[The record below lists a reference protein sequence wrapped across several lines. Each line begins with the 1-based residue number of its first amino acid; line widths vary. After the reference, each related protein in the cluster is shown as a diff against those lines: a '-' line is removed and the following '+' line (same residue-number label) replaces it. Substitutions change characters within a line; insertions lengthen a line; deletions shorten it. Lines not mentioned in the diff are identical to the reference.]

1 MGKDDDLES
10 FRISDVRRPQVRG
23 GARPKETEPVQED
36 ESVGFPNIESMLE
49 SSSIEEISE
58 ELRLSYTQLEA
69 LSAAP
74 DMKNKAAAKKA
85 MVAYERVADL
95 FEYLFETKASLR
107 GDKN

>member
-23 GARPKETEPVQED
+23 GTRPKDPEPPPEEET
-36 ESVGFPNIESMLE
+36 VGFPNIEALLE
-49 SSSIEEISE
+49 SSSIEEVAGD
-58 ELRLSYTQLEA
+58 LRLSYTRLEELA
-69 LSAAP
+69 AAP
-74 DMKNKAAAKKA
+74 DMRNKAAAKKA

-107 GDKN
+107 NDNN